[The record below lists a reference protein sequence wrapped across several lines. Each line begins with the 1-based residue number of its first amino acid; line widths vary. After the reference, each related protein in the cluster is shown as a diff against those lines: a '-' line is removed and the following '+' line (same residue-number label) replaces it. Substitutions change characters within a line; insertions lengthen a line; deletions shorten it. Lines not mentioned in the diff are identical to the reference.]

1 MVYQNTCLT
10 LFDKPII
17 YKIFACQKVS
27 WYFQI
32 FLFPVCIIRMELGWT
47 IWQSATTPFSGI
59 IKVWLTTP
67 KPVYNIHDSIG
78 LKLLTRL
85 RLRLSYLKEHKFNHN
100 FKDCVNL
107 LDSFSLE
114 VETVSHFF
122 RHCNYFTDLRKA
134 LFIGLH

>member
-100 FKDCVNL
+100 FKDCAVPYAPVVWRFIPCN
-107 LDSFSLE
+107 
-114 VETVSHFF
+114 FF
-122 RHCNYFTDLRKA
+122 LHSNYTRYT
-134 LFIGLH
+134 